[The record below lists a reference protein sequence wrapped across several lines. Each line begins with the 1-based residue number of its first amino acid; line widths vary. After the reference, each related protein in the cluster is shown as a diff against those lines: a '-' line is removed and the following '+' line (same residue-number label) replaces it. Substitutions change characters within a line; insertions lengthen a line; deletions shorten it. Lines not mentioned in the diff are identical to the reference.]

1 MKRKITPP
9 KPSFRKKAKATQTM
23 LKTTLTPDDF
33 DFLIAALND
42 VSLELAKKQEEKQE
56 DIFNQIKG
64 ELQEV
69 QQALQSSRVVS
80 TVPLISG
87 TSRTGDE
94 PTHLHQIAN
103 QVEARL
109 QRAQEDTKQATQ
121 ALMQALKELL
131 GQWSEEEW
139 ENLSLK
145 EKWDEE
151 KA

>member
-1 MKRKITPP
+1 
-9 KPSFRKKAKATQTM
+9 
-23 LKTTLTPDDF
+23 
-33 DFLIAALND
+33 
-42 VSLELAKKQEEKQE
+42 
-56 DIFNQIKG
+56 
-64 ELQEV
+64 
-69 QQALQSSRVVS
+69 
-80 TVPLISG
+80 LISG

-109 QRAQEDTKQATQ
+109 QRAQEDTTQATQ

-139 ENLSLK
+139 EKLSLK